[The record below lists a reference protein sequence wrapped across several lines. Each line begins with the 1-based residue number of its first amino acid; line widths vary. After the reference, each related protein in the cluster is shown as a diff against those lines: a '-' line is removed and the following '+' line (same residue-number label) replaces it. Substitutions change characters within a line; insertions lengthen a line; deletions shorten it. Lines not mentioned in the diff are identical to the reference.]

1 MNVMRRRML
10 QLVGIG
16 IATIASPMIASA
28 LEAQAGGA
36 FKMAMG
42 PVSAP
47 QKPAGPPANSAVT
60 TCSPYGNPCPVPR
73 NRPKHRHA
81 HSAAPRR

>member
-10 QLVGIG
+10 RLIGIG
-16 IATIASPMIASA
+16 MATIASPMIASA

-47 QKPAGPPANSAVT
+47 QKPGGPPANSAVT
-60 TCSPYGNPCPVPR
+60 TCSPYESCGRPR
-73 NRPKHRHA
+73 NRPKHKHA